1 MDAFGTTVFTG
12 GVVLVLGSFFTEIFH
27 PAKER
32 SAKKYSSKK
41 YSSKPV
47 IDKSLG
53 ASPMQVLV
61 GGSLF

>member
-32 SAKKYSSKK
+32 SAKNKSKK

-47 IDKSLG
+47 IDRSLG